1 MLVLLT
7 IVCVCVSMCV
17 SLCVFLHICTHTYV
31 CCLREKTLFIYLEY
45 YCGCL
50 VDDDGIMKKL
60 AQKIMW
66 FLV

>member
-1 MLVLLT
+1 MCAC
-7 IVCVCVSMCV
+7 IANHCICVSMCV
-17 SLCVFLHICTHTYV
+17 SVCMFLYIYTHSYV
-31 CCLREKTLFIYLEY
+31 CRLREKTLFIYLEY

-50 VDDDGIMKKL
+50 VDDGIMKKL